1 MSLCQGHFEKR
12 TRIQHS
18 STTPQMDGI
27 NSNSSSAGVTRHPC
41 TYCQRRKVKCDRLS
55 PCTGCLTH
63 GQECRQPEAQRAPR
77 RARRVHNESVT
88 QRVISLEKS
97 LEHMKALAQSSEV
110 KPLVSTPPQ
119 DDAESLSES
128 STGRL
133 IVEEEK
139 SRYLPGSSWANL
151 ADEVRAQSN

>member
-1 MSLCQGHFEKR
+1 M
-12 TRIQHS
+12 
-18 STTPQMDGI
+18 
-27 NSNSSSAGVTRHPC
+27 
-41 TYCQRRKVKCDRLS
+41 
-55 PCTGCLTH
+55 
-63 GQECRQPEAQRAPR
+63 
-77 RARRVHNESVT
+77 HNESVT